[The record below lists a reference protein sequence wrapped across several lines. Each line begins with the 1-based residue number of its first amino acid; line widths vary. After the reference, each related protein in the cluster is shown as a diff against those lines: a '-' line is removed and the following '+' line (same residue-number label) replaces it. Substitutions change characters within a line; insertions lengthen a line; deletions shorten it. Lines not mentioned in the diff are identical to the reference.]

1 MKKSKLLF
9 AITLV
14 FVLFAVF
21 SLSISA
27 KNAPTG
33 IYVNN
38 ETISKKGDGEI
49 CNVSDGM
56 EYRALPDGE
65 WIGIFSDKVRG
76 LSAGSYAVRYAA
88 TKTEEA
94 SPATTVNIKE
104 GRKLLVNFYADGKL
118 CYSYELSYGDTL
130 SELPNVPKKE
140 GSTTTAPTWD
150 VTDFSDIKEDINV
163 NAVYTANVYS
173 VVLPVG
179 REEYKVEAVYSSMF
193 VEHGKSY
200 TFRFVLEKGY
210 TCTEK
215 FKVKVNGKEVSLKAD
230 NTYTI
235 ASVERNT
242 SITVE
247 GVEDITAP
255 SVELR
260 ASSFSW
266 NTLSNGTA
274 EFIYTNKNGS
284 IKLISKDEGSGI
296 SDTYILLS
304 DYQLSSEEL
313 NGVYYWESYSE
324 GMTIP
329 QGAPKF
335 IYAKV
340 VDKAGN
346 ISYVGSDGI
355 VFDNVSPSFN
365 VTEDETYY
373 GKTKIEIDDA
383 FLDTVTVDGKTAS
396 SSFTLF
402 PRELDY
408 VVSATDKAGNKTQM
422 RLKVKKAV
430 PNYTV
435 PVDLVATVSQ
445 TLNDVEL
452 PIQAQGRFV
461 WMQPLSTSV
470 GNIGK
475 NTFMATFMPNDTDN
489 YQIVSNIPITVSVL
503 NYVHEAPKEI
513 TARDESV
520 SGIGDGAIF
529 GLKEGMEYRASESN
543 VWIPTGAGDLEN
555 LAAGI
560 YYVRYAA
567 TDDYHA
573 SQYVEITIKE
583 GRKLIVT
590 FVIDGETVATE
601 EVSYGAT
608 IINVPSIPNKIGY
621 NHVTPYWDISEFTM
635 IKSDMTVNAV
645 YTPNTYEISF
655 PQSDKFNIRAQGDAG
670 IVRHGENYRFFVDM
684 ADGYMPSIY
693 FEIKSNG
700 TLLQPE
706 DDGSYVIES
715 ASEAYAITISGIVS
729 SARLEDIKID
739 GIYNKTYYAIGD
751 KFSFSTV
758 GIGLDNKHPVL
769 GDERY
774 TPISWSAYY
783 DESWTAAPYS
793 ASFTLYKEGDC
804 TISIR
809 FKREVFDGTEW
820 HVYGENPEITHK
832 IYVNKLPAG
841 LPSGN
846 SALST
851 IISIVLI
858 STFTGVFVMWY
869 LSKKKKSK

>member
-21 SLSISA
+21 SLSVSA

-76 LSAGSYAVRYAA
+76 LSTGSYAVRYAA

-94 SPATTVNIKE
+94 SAETNVNIKE
-104 GRKLLVNFYADGKL
+104 GRKLLVNFYADGKR
-118 CYSYELSYGDTL
+118 CYSYEVSYGETL
-130 SELPNVPKKE
+130 SELPDVPMKE
-140 GSTTTAPTWD
+140 GSTTTPPTWD
-150 VTDFSDIKEDINV
+150 VTDFSNITKDIDV
-163 NAVYTANVYS
+163 NAVYTPNVYS

-179 REEYKVEAVYSSMF
+179 REEYKVEAVNSSMF

-200 TFRFVLEKGY
+200 TFRFILGNGY
-210 TCTEK
+210 TCTED
-215 FKVKVNGKEVSLKAD
+215 FKVKINGKEVSLKAD

-242 SITVE
+242 SITIE
-247 GVEDITAP
+247 GVKDITAP

-260 ASSFSW
+260 VSSFSW
-266 NTLSNGTA
+266 NTLSHGTA
-274 EFIYTNKNGS
+274 EFIYTNQNGNV
-284 IKLISKDEGSGI
+284 KLISKDEGSGI

-304 DYQLSSEEL
+304 DYQLSLEEL
-313 NGVYYWESYSE
+313 NGVYYWGNYEE

-346 ISYVGSDGI
+346 TSYVGSDGI
-355 VFDNVSPSFN
+355 IFDNVAPSFN
-365 VTEDETYY
+365 VTEDKTYY

-383 FLDTVTVDGKTAS
+383 FLDTVTVDGKISAF
-396 SSFTLF
+396 SFTLF

-422 RLKVKKAV
+422 RLKVKKAM
-430 PNYTV
+430 PNYTI
-435 PVDLVATVSQ
+435 PMDLVATISQ
-445 TLNDVEL
+445 TLGDVEL
-452 PIQAQGRFV
+452 PIQAQGHFV
-461 WMQPLSTSV
+461 WMQPLNTSV
-470 GNIGK
+470 GDIGK
-475 NTFMATFMPNDTDN
+475 NTFIATFMPNDTDN
-489 YQIVSNIPITVSVL
+489 YQIVSNIPITISVSY
-503 NYVHEAPKEI
+503 YVHEAPKEI
-513 TARDESV
+513 STRDESV

-543 VWIPTGAGDLEN
+543 TWITVGEGALEN
-555 LAAGI
+555 LAAGT

-567 TDDYHA
+567 TEDYHA
-573 SQYVEITIKE
+573 SQYVEVIIKE
-583 GRKLIVT
+583 GRKLIVN
-590 FVIDGETVATE
+590 FVIDGETVASE
-601 EVSYGAT
+601 AVSYGST
-608 IINVPSIPNKIGY
+608 LINVPSIPNKIGY
-621 NHVTPYWDISEFTM
+621 NHVTPHWDVSEFTT

-655 PQSDKFNIRAQGDAG
+655 PQSDKFNIRAQSDSNL
-670 IVRHGENYRFFVDM
+670 VKHGENYRFFIDM
-684 ADGYMPSIY
+684 AEGYMPSIY

-700 TLLQPE
+700 VLLQPE

-715 ASEAYAITISGIVS
+715 ASEAYAITISGIVA

-751 KFSFSTV
+751 KFAFSTV
-758 GIGLDNKHPVL
+758 GIGLDNEHPVA

-783 DESWTAAPYS
+783 DEVWTDAPYS

-804 TISIR
+804 TVSIN

-820 HVYGENPEITHK
+820 RVYEENSVITHK

-858 STFTGVFVMWY
+858 SAFTGVFVMWY